1 MLVIVVARKATNKT
15 TYPPQTFQD
24 PFVSLDGSSKI
35 SQSQYIH
42 YPLAY
47 DPANYDYNDFE
58 QAHYSFLGRPALGME
73 QFDLYQCY
81 RHRVPRQ
88 FIGLSPQNEFTE
100 EILQQILIWCKFKG
114 WQTLL

>member
-1 MLVIVVARKATNKT
+1 MLVIVIARKATHKT

-24 PFVSLDGSSKI
+24 PFVSLDDLSTI

-47 DPANYDYNDFE
+47 DPVSYDYNGYE
-58 QAHYSFLGRPALGME
+58 QARYSFLGRPSLGME

-81 RHRVPRQ
+81 RRRVPRQ

-100 EILQQILIWCKFKG
+100 EILEQLLIWCKR
-114 WQTLL
+114 QTHSL